1 MNRLFLLLLCIF
13 TLTVNAQDVII
24 CKNGDEILSKVLKV
38 SKSEIEYK
46 KWTNQD
52 GPSYTLDKSEVFMIK
67 YQSGDKDV
75 FKDEPVKSSSTAVEK
90 QSAQEEPTSNEPILA
105 TAAPNNAELIAE
117 YNNEIH
123 EYADKYF
130 EKPKKKK
137 AKSAIGTLGV
147 LSSSILSTDDIEIS
161 IRQAQ
166 ELESNPCFALQ
177 HDIGEEFEVSA
188 LNACWSSP
196 IKSVI
201 EITNKSSKVI
211 YIDKGSCF
219 RTSSFGEIRPYYK
232 DIKISSVSGGGN
244 SMGLNMGAVTD
255 ALGIGGA
262 VSTLASGV
270 NVGGHKGNSTIV
282 EHQMDRFIVIP
293 PKGKALLSK
302 DDYIDKKGKDIITGV
317 SEYFFLSF
325 GDLLRNEFREFTE
338 ESSPEKW
345 NYVITYSTTPD
356 FSKINYLHFGL
367 YLKDV
372 MGATT
377 MNGLYLRELNKI
389 FKTRSSKTIVIADWY
404 L

>member
-1 MNRLFLLLLCIF
+1 
-13 TLTVNAQDVII
+13 
-24 CKNGDEILSKVLKV
+24 
-38 SKSEIEYK
+38 
-46 KWTNQD
+46 
-52 GPSYTLDKSEVFMIK
+52 
-67 YQSGDKDV
+67 
-75 FKDEPVKSSSTAVEK
+75 
-90 QSAQEEPTSNEPILA
+90 
-105 TAAPNNAELIAE
+105 
-117 YNNEIH
+117 
-123 EYADKYF
+123 
-130 EKPKKKK
+130 
-137 AKSAIGTLGV
+137 
-147 LSSSILSTDDIEIS
+147 
-161 IRQAQ
+161 
-166 ELESNPCFALQ
+166 
-177 HDIGEEFEVSA
+177 
-188 LNACWSSP
+188 
-196 IKSVI
+196 
-201 EITNKSSKVI
+201 
-211 YIDKGSCF
+211 
-219 RTSSFGEIRPYYK
+219 
-232 DIKISSVSGGGN
+232 
-244 SMGLNMGAVTD
+244 MGLNMGAVTD

-317 SEYFFLSF
+317 SEYFSLSF

-372 MGATT
+372 MGAIT